1 MIGIIDLFH
10 AAHDLAQVNAY
21 LQILS
26 KKHGQ
31 LRQAVQKMVERAMEM
46 VQESTGK
53 EKLDLIE
60 TLRDISEGKVR
71 FSRGWSLYLAARE
84 TAHAH
89 LALPACCRSTSKSP
103 ARASPGSS
111 LRSRNKPATSTR
123 LQN

>member
-1 MIGIIDLFH
+1 MFPSTQASDLSSTSRLLIGILDLFY

-71 FSRGWSLYLAARE
+71 
-84 TAHAH
+84 
-89 LALPACCRSTSKSP
+89 LP
-103 ARASPGSS
+103 
-111 LRSRNKPATSTR
+111 
-123 LQN
+123 

>member
-60 TLRDISEGKVR
+60 TLRDISEGKV
-71 FSRGWSLYLAARE
+71 
-84 TAHAH
+84 
-89 LALPACCRSTSKSP
+89 SP
-103 ARASPGSS
+103 NTEGVFVLFAPS
-111 LRSRNKPATSTR
+111 
-123 LQN
+123 

>member
-10 AAHDLAQVNAY
+10 AAHDSAQVNAY

-60 TLRDISEGKVR
+60 TLRDISEGKVSPKHR
-71 FSRGWSLYLAARE
+71 GFFFCSFCTVSRR
-84 TAHAH
+84 
-89 LALPACCRSTSKSP
+89 
-103 ARASPGSS
+103 
-111 LRSRNKPATSTR
+111 
-123 LQN
+123 